1 MTDWTGWIAV
11 GGGALL
17 IGNFLVELRETT
29 TDEGIKSLNIDENQ
43 TDRTPQSVVIL
54 GIEEE

>member
-1 MTDWTGWIAV
+1 M
-11 GGGALL
+11 
-17 IGNFLVELRETT
+17 
-29 TDEGIKSLNIDENQ
+29 DEGINSLNIDENQ